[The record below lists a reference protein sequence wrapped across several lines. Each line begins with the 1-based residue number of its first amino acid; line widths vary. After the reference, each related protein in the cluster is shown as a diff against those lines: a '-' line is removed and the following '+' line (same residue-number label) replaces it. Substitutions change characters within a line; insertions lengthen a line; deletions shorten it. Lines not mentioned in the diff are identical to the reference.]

1 MTMGCRERD
10 RGPGVSASWVQNL
23 WWEAWY
29 VGKGSVF
36 FMEEGKDGVENKGKD
51 NV

>member
-1 MTMGCRERD
+1 MLLTHLLSQILGGMG
-10 RGPGVSASWVQNL
+10 RG
-23 WWEAWY
+23 WEAWY

-36 FMEEGKDGVENKGKD
+36 FMEEGEDEVESKGKD

>member
-1 MTMGCRERD
+1 MLLTHLPSQILGSMG
-10 RGPGVSASWVQNL
+10 RG
-23 WWEAWY
+23 WEAWS

-36 FMEEGKDGVENKGKD
+36 LMEEGEDGVESKGKK